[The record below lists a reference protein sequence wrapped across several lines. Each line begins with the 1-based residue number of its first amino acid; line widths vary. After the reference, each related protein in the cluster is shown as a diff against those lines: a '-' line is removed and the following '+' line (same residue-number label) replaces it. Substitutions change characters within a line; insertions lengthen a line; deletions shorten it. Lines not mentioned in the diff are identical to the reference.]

1 MSGYEILGTCE
12 EVAGATVYGQTIMD
26 TDYILVKQTP
36 KLVGSVAVSGAKNS
50 VLKLMAAAILIPG
63 ITRLSNVPDIAD
75 VRLMQQVL
83 EALGVQVEW
92 LASDTMQIDA
102 TTLTSH
108 KAPYELVAHMR
119 ASTAVLGPLTARL
132 RRARVALPG
141 GCAIGSRK
149 VDMHISGLEALGA
162 DCRIEHGYI
171 EVEAPENGLRAT
183 DITLEFPSVGA
194 TENLILAAVGAQG
207 TTVVSNAAREPEIS
221 DLVDFLCTAGVP
233 IEGRGT
239 TKLQITGIPSSELKS
254 GFEHKVVGDR
264 IEAGTFLVAAA
275 LVGGSVKVTGF
286 DPEHLAVVL
295 KKLRE
300 SGAVTHISEDG
311 VELERSSPLKAVS
324 IQTLPFPGFPTDMQA
339 QFMTLMSVA
348 EGSSVITE
356 NVFENRFMFAD
367 ELARMGADIRI
378 EGHHALVNGVEQL
391 SGAPTVAPDLR
402 GGAALVLAGLVAD
415 GETRVTG
422 LHHIDRG
429 YENFCEKLRSLGAHI
444 ERCS

>member
-1 MSGYEILGTCE
+1 MNE
-12 EVAGATVYGQTIMD
+12 
-26 TDYILVKQTP
+26 DYILVKQTS
-36 KLVGSVAVSGAKNS
+36 KLAGSVQVSGAKNS

-63 ITRLSNVPDIAD
+63 TTTLTNVPDIAD

-83 EALGVQVEW
+83 EALGVQVDW
-92 LASDTMQIDA
+92 LAADTVQIDA
-102 TTLTSH
+102 TTLSSH

-132 RRARVALPG
+132 GRASVALPG

-162 DCRIEHGYI
+162 SCQIEHGYI
-171 EVEAPENGLRAT
+171 EVEAPQDGLLAA
-183 DITLEFPSVGA
+183 DATLEFPSVGA

-207 TTVVSNAAREPEIS
+207 TTTVSNVAREPEIS
-221 DLVDFLCTAGVP
+221 DLVDFLISAGVP

-239 TKLQITGIPSSELKS
+239 TKLCITGVPTAKLKS
-254 GFEHKVVGDR
+254 GFTHQVVGDR

-275 LVGGSVKVTGF
+275 LVGGSVTVTGF
-286 DPEHLAVVL
+286 DPDHLSVVL

-300 SGAVTHISEDG
+300 TGAVTHILEDG
-311 VELERSSPLKAVS
+311 VRIERKHPIKAVS

-339 QFMTLMSVA
+339 QFMTLMAIA

-367 ELARMGADIRI
+367 EIARMGADIRI
-378 EGHHALVNGVEQL
+378 EGHHALVNGITRL

-402 GGAALVLAGLVAD
+402 GGAALVLAGLVAG
-415 GETRVTG
+415 GETRITG

-429 YENFCEKLRSLGAHI
+429 YENFCEKLRSLGARV